1 MADKKSFVMYASWA
15 AYISELPSE
24 QAAQL
29 AQAICRYQLGKD
41 VMIKDP
47 AIKAFFEAVVLP
59 EMKENDKKYQEKVA
73 RVNNARGK
81 RDNTSEFTQDQ
92 TENSQKSNRN
102 QDEIRLKSN
111 RNQDEIRL
119 KSNRNQDEIN
129 SDTDTV
135 TDTVTESGSVSGSG
149 TVKDKNIG
157 AHARPVRHKHGNFG
171 HVFLTEAQFE
181 TLVSTH
187 GEKETEDA
195 IQCIDDY
202 CEQSGKTY
210 KNYALVLEKW
220 GYRSAAEQ
228 NARSGTTRA
237 GTYDQN
243 DYLLEQMREAEAA
256 EAAAAAGAEEKANDT
271 F

>member
-59 EMKENDKKYQEKVA
+59 EMEENDKKYQEKVA
-73 RVNNARGK
+73 RVNDARGK
-81 RDNTSEFTQDQ
+81 RDSTFEFTQDQ

-102 QDEIRLKSN
+102 QDEIRLKSD
-111 RNQDEIRL
+111 RNQT
-119 KSNRNQDEIN
+119 EIN

-157 AHARPVRHKHGNFG
+157 AHVRPVRHKHGQFG
-171 HVFLTEAQFE
+171 HVLLTDEQFD
-181 TLVSTH
+181 TLVAKH
-187 GEKETEDA
+187 GETETEDA
-195 IQCIDDY
+195 IKAVDEY

-210 KNYALVLEKW
+210 RNYALVMEKW
-220 GYRSAAEQ
+220 GYRSAAEH
-228 NARSGTTRA
+228 ARSGTTRA